1 MNYRKFIP
9 TILYLVVL
17 FLILSWAS
25 GLMSGSSSSMPY
37 SQVIELFQQEQV
49 KSFTVK
55 GNTITLELRTPY
67 NGKTQIQTEL
77 AQPESFRQEMEEH
90 LGHFRDGF
98 QKLLEKFPDFFE

>member
-49 KSFTVK
+49 IV
-55 GNTITLELRTPY
+55 
-67 NGKTQIQTEL
+67 
-77 AQPESFRQEMEEH
+77 
-90 LGHFRDGF
+90 
-98 QKLLEKFPDFFE
+98 DFFFFYIICCIIVFFCFLDVIYCFYICICFYCVII